1 MQLFQQ
7 QYRIFGSFGCR
18 IENISQ
24 SLDKMAQ
31 GMTPVIDE
39 VFPLDEFQQGLERLE
54 GRKVF
59 GKVIV
64 TF

>member
-1 MQLFQQ
+1 M
-7 QYRIFGSFGCR
+7 S
-18 IENISQ
+18 
-24 SLDKMAQ
+24 
-31 GMTPVIDE
+31 PVIDA

-59 GKVIV
+59 GKVLV